1 MRRRLS
7 LYLLLIGLLV
17 PGTAF
22 ADSMKLPGLD
32 PTDFTLLEAPSN
44 DMEDL
49 SVEERRKIQKQLKI
63 RRKMADIHQV
73 MAFTSAGLII
83 AAEIFGTINFAALEE
98 GNPPYRDLKGSLAA
112 HRVLAGAAVATYW
125 TTGALSW
132 AMPPAYVANTAM
144 DAKKKKKVDS
154 GDVHAALSVAH
165 GICMGA
171 VMVTGVLMANAADNK
186 AWGPLMVTHLTTG
199 YLAAGLVIGSG
210 IVINTL

>member
-1 MRRRLS
+1 MPRRLF
-7 LYLLLIGLLV
+7 LYLLLVGLLV
-17 PGTAF
+17 PGTAL
-22 ADSMKLPGLD
+22 ADSMKLSGPD
-32 PTDFTLLEAPSN
+32 PTGFTLLEAPTN
-44 DMEDL
+44 EMEDL

-63 RRKMADIHQV
+63 RRKMADVHQV
-73 MAFTSAGLII
+73 MAFTSAGLIL
-83 AAEIFGTINFAALEE
+83 AAEIFGTINFVALEE
-98 GNPPYRDLKGSLAA
+98 GDPPYRDLKGSLAV

-132 AMPPAYVANTAM
+132 AMPPAYVASSARDT
-144 DAKKKKKVDS
+144 KKKKVDS
-154 GDVHAALSVAH
+154 GDIHAALSVAH

-186 AWGPLMVTHLTTG
+186 AWEPLMAAHLTTG

>member
-7 LYLLLIGLLV
+7 LYLVLIRLLV
-17 PGTAF
+17 PGSAF

-83 AAEIFGTINFAALEE
+83 AAEIFGTINFVALEE
-98 GNPPYRDLKGSLAA
+98 LSLI
-112 HRVLAGAAVATYW
+112 H
-125 TTGALSW
+125 
-132 AMPPAYVANTAM
+132 
-144 DAKKKKKVDS
+144 
-154 GDVHAALSVAH
+154 
-165 GICMGA
+165 I
-171 VMVTGVLMANAADNK
+171 
-186 AWGPLMVTHLTTG
+186 
-199 YLAAGLVIGSG
+199 
-210 IVINTL
+210 

>member
-1 MRRRLS
+1 MPRRLF
-7 LYLLLIGLLV
+7 LYVLLV
-17 PGTAF
+17 GLIVPGAAL

-32 PTDFTLLEAPSN
+32 PTGFTLLEPSSN
-44 DMEDL
+44 GVEDL
-49 SVEERRKIQKQLKI
+49 SVEQRRKIQKQLKI

-73 MAFTSAGLII
+73 MAFTSAGLIV
-83 AAEIFGTINFAALEE
+83 AAEVFGTINFVALEE

-125 TTGALSW
+125 TTGAISW
-132 AMPPAYVANTAM
+132 AMPPAYVANTAK
-144 DAKKKKKVDS
+144 DAKKKKVDS

-165 GICMGA
+165 GICMGT